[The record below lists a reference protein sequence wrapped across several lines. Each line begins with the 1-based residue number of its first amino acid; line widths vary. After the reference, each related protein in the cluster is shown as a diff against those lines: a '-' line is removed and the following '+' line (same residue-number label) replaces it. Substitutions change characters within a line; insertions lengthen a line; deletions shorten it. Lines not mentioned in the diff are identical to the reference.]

1 MNNERKPASKTISA
15 FGTLIKIKCLGTF
28 LTAEINRTKTIKN
41 HRGPHFKNLRYAVD
55 TTGARWPFE
64 MGIVCAFLTIKIW
77 LFTHLVAF
85 RYTAKTIYDK
95 NHRTQFNCNNNV
107 IIDDKI

>member
-1 MNNERKPASKTISA
+1 MNNESA
-15 FGTLIKIKCLGTF
+15 FGTLIKIKCLGAF

-64 MGIVCAFLTIKIW
+64 MGIVCAFLTIKNFGY
-77 LFTHLVAF
+77 LHTHLVAF

-95 NHRTQFNCNNNV
+95 NHRTQFNRNINV